1 MTNTILSI
9 ITLISFIAVLYFI
22 YRKAK
27 LETVDYKESNT
38 YTLNSLL
45 EIVRNS
51 LTDLVKE
58 ENFDTYMDE
67 SEFENLYKRKARI
80 QEAMI
85 NSVYGIDNAKTI
97 VIDLIR
103 NVIVE
108 VLPSEEEAL
117 KIIDFNS
124 RNLDV
129 RIKFEMLLYFFKK
142 YYGKDALTAIIE
154 KYDLDKERYEIE
166 ERLEPSY
173 VIREED
179 INEIYLKEGFDL
191 DYEIMIDIISIL
203 IFQKYKGFGIVDT
216 IREMNINGF
225 NCGASGS
232 VLSNLN
238 SINSD
243 KPQASRSVWLYY
255 KGKYIHLKFLN
266 FTTEEELRRVI
277 QLICRYNSP
286 GPLTEKRGYLVNTMY
301 DKSRVLALRPP
312 VSEYWAVFIRKF
324 TLTDQTT
331 EALIDKP
338 YIKNAYLPIH
348 LLVYL
353 MSCNVTCAVTGRQGS
368 GKTTLMAAMVKYIDP
383 RYTIRVLEI
392 APELYLRELY
402 PERNILSVQE
412 TDYVSATQLQDALKK
427 SDAAVS
433 IVGEVASDSI
443 AARMIQ
449 LGQVASL
456 FTIFSHHGKTPKDL
470 VYSLRNSLVNAGGFT
485 NMLTAEQQ
493 VVDVVKIDIHLDYTP
508 DGKRY
513 IERISEIIRLDEG
526 VPYPE
531 YDFSNPVDSMNTITK
546 EYYVRQTDRKTFI
559 TKDILR
565 YDIKTHTYYTVDWLS
580 QNLEEYMT
588 GNIPDQ
594 KQGEFKQFI
603 TDNWSGGEN

>member
-1 MTNTILSI
+1 
-9 ITLISFIAVLYFI
+9 VLYYI
-22 YRKAK
+22 YHKAK
-27 LETVDYKESNT
+27 AETIDYKESNSF
-38 YTLNSLL
+38 TLDSLL

-51 LTDLVKE
+51 LTELVKE
-58 ENFDTYMDE
+58 ENVDSYMDE

-80 QEAMI
+80 QDAMV
-85 NSVYGIDNAKTI
+85 NSVYGIESAKTI
-97 VIDLIR
+97 VQDLIR

-108 VLPSEEEAL
+108 KLTCVEEVL

-124 RNLDV
+124 RNLDI
-129 RIKFEMLLYFFKK
+129 RIKFEILLYFFKK
-142 YYGKDALTAIIE
+142 YYGKEALAALIE

-173 VIREED
+173 IIREED
-179 INEIYLKEGFDL
+179 INEIYLKEGIEL
-191 DYEIMIDIISIL
+191 DYEIMIDIISLL

-225 NCGASGS
+225 NCGTSGS
-232 VLSNLN
+232 ILSNLN
-238 SINSD
+238 ATDCD
-243 KPQASRSVWLYY
+243 KPKASRSVWLYY
-255 KGKYIHLKFLN
+255 RGKYIHLKFLN
-266 FTTEEELRRVI
+266 FNTEEELRRII
-277 QLICRYNSP
+277 QLICRYNNP

-301 DKSRVLALRPP
+301 DKSRVLAIRPP

-324 TLTDQTT
+324 TLSDQTT
-331 EALIDKP
+331 EALLDKP
-338 YIKNAYLPIH
+338 YTKNAYLAIQ
-348 LLVYL
+348 LLMYL
-353 MSCNVTCAVTGRQGS
+353 MSCEVTCGVTGRQGS
-368 GKTTLMAAMVKYIDP
+368 GKTTLMSALVKYIDP

-412 TDYVSATQLQDALKK
+412 TDYVSATLLQDALKK

-433 IVGEVASDSI
+433 MVGEVASDPI

-456 FTIFSHHGKTPKDL
+456 FTIFSHHGKTAKDL

-513 IERISEIIRLDEG
+513 IERISELIRLDEG

-531 YDFSNPVDSMNTITK
+531 YDNTNPINSMNSITK
-546 EYYVRQTDRKTFI
+546 EYYVRQTDRQTFI
-559 TKDILR
+559 TRDILK
-565 YDIKTHTYYTVDWLS
+565 YDVKTHTYYTADWLS
-580 QNLEEYMT
+580 QNLSDYMLH
-588 GNIPDQ
+588 NISDQ
-594 KQGEFKQFI
+594 KRGEFKQFI
-603 TDNWSGGEN
+603 ADNWNGGEGQ